1 MEKWRVQR
9 YIYKWRVTWNYAC
22 IPFKY
27 KCVYDR
33 TVYIVKE
40 GINIFLLFPYTN
52 ALVRPWWHVRLTT
65 IPLKALS
72 DCLIKFELGIH
83 VLFFKN
89 WLFSLQKW
97 LAHFFGHFKLKLTI
111 SAFYIHCKYMN
122 LSNKYKKNPTEV
134 QVFFCNYPLYDLH
147 NFPMNYVFK
156 SFKISIIQRLAS
168 HIYWIISNCLNAKI
182 RIKYSKN
189 LVFSARIFYLNLI
202 HFLLNDSFF
211 LIS

>member
-1 MEKWRVQR
+1 M
-9 YIYKWRVTWNYAC
+9 TCA
-22 IPFKY
+22 
-27 KCVYDR
+27 
-33 TVYIVKE
+33 
-40 GINIFLLFPYTN
+40 FL
-52 ALVRPWWHVRLTT
+52 W
-65 IPLKALS
+65 
-72 DCLIKFELGIH
+72 
-83 VLFFKN
+83 
-89 WLFSLQKW
+89 SLQIKINNFSI
-97 LAHFFGHFKLKLTI
+97 LHSLQIYEFIKQI
-111 SAFYIHCKYMN
+111 Q
-122 LSNKYKKNPTEV
+122 KNPTEV

-211 LIS
+211 LIFLTLPLNLNLEHKRFGTPCS